1 MDRALGGESGDASS
15 ISDPSLDLLFDLLQ
29 DFVSPFLHL
38 QMV

>member
-1 MDRALGGESGDASS
+1 MDRALGGESGDAS
-15 ISDPSLDLLFDLLQ
+15 ISDPFLDLLFDLLQ